1 MLLMMITAMY
11 FLNVFQDKQMEALVE
26 KLCNRFSGVTGVC
39 SLYLIYPFN
48 WSFVELYSSSPSIFG
63 IRFFSQIKMSE
74 LDSLNM
80 LKITVFLRKL

>member
-39 SLYLIYPFN
+39 SLYLIFLSIRHLLSCTLLHQAFLEYD
-48 WSFVELYSSSPSIFG
+48 SFHRL
-63 IRFFSQIKMSE
+63 RCQ
-74 LDSLNM
+74 SL
-80 LKITVFLRKL
+80 IH